1 MLTRVVLRKLS
12 NTFLKFDR
20 IINLTILLKFM
31 KNYIHTIATYMALIL
46 VSAIP
51 FSLEA
56 IDEIEKKQNSIISG
70 VSLKMLKQ
78 KNTKFD

>member
-31 KNYIHTIATYMALIL
+31 KNYIHKIAIYMALIL

-56 IDEIEKKQNSIISG
+56 IDEIEKKQNS
-70 VSLKMLKQ
+70 L
-78 KNTKFD
+78 FPECR

>member
-1 MLTRVVLRKLS
+1 
-12 NTFLKFDR
+12 
-20 IINLTILLKFM
+20 M
-31 KNYIHTIATYMALIL
+31 KNYIHKIATYMALIL

>member
-31 KNYIHTIATYMALIL
+31 KNYIHKIATYMALIL

>member
-1 MLTRVVLRKLS
+1 M
-12 NTFLKFDR
+12 KFDR

-31 KNYIHTIATYMALIL
+31 KNYIHKIPTYMALIL

-56 IDEIEKKQNSIISG
+56 IDEIEKNKIQ
-70 VSLKMLKQ
+70 L
-78 KNTKFD
+78 FPECR